1 MGIQVCFSYGVKAG
15 RASSMV
21 QQKTFWHL
29 MPQRRMPSEY
39 EIVTSKLLLNTG
51 EGFTGKR
58 FELDVPLQQ
67 WYEQYQQGSAL
78 ACSCWEKFR
87 DPRETTYTRYTEL
100 QMEKEIFVDTILEEI
115 EAKGYDRELLPHWV
129 QTLATLVAPF
139 RYPGHA
145 LMMIAAYV
153 AQMAP
158 GGRIVVAGTFQAGDE
173 ARRVE
178 RLAYR
183 VRQLQFAFPGFA
195 ADSKS
200 LWEHGPRWQPLR
212 RFVERLLVTYDW
224 GEAFVAL
231 NLVLKP
237 MIDDLFLKHTSDLAL
252 GHNDHLLGQMFY
264 SLNEDCQWHRQWSRA
279 LIQTAIDDTPINRQ
293 LIQAWINKWYP
304 VALRAVGA
312 FSPLFEGKPAGPGM
326 APFSDLT
333 SRIVAFS
340 ADYLRDMGLQPAFSE
355 KTG

>member
-1 MGIQVCFSYGVKAG
+1 
-15 RASSMV
+15 MV

-29 MPQRRMPSEY
+29 LPQRRMPSEY

-58 FELDVPLQQ
+58 FELNVPLRQ
-67 WYEQYQQGSAL
+67 WYEQYQQGSPL
-78 ACSCWEKFR
+78 ACSSWEKFR
-87 DPRETTYTRYTEL
+87 DPRETTYTKYTEL
-100 QMEKEIFVDTILEEI
+100 QMGKEIFVDTILEEI
-115 EAKGYDRELLPHWV
+115 DANGYDRELLPQWV
-129 QTLATLVAPF
+129 QTLATLIAPF

-145 LMMIAAYV
+145 LMMIATYV

-183 VRQLQFAFPGFA
+183 VRQLQLAFPGFA

-200 LWEHGPRWQPLR
+200 LWERDPRWQPLR
-212 RFVERLLVTYDW
+212 QFVERLLVTYDW

-252 GHNDHLLGQMFY
+252 GHNDHLLGQILY
-264 SLNEDCQWHRQWSRA
+264 SLNEDCQWHRQWSQA
-279 LIQTAIDDTPINRQ
+279 LTQTAIEDTPTNRQ
-293 LIQAWINKWYP
+293 LIQTWINKWYP
-304 VALRAVGA
+304 GALRAVDA
-312 FSPLFEGKPAGPGM
+312 FSPLFGGKPDSPDIL
-326 APFSDLT
+326 PFADLT
-333 SRIVAFS
+333 SRIATSS
-340 ADYLRDMGLQPAFSE
+340 AEYLRSMGLQPALSNE
-355 KTG
+355 TG

>member
-1 MGIQVCFSYGVKAG
+1 
-15 RASSMV
+15 MV

-29 MPQRRMPSEY
+29 LPQRRMPSEY

-67 WYEQYQQGSAL
+67 WYEQYQQGSPL
-78 ACSCWEKFR
+78 ACSSWEKFR
-87 DPRETTYTRYTEL
+87 DPRETTYTKYTEL
-100 QMEKEIFVDTILEEI
+100 QMGKEIFVDCILEEI
-115 EAKGYDRELLPHWV
+115 EANGYDRELQPQWV

-158 GGRIVVAGTFQAGDE
+158 GGRIVVAAMFQAGDE

-183 VRQLQFAFPGFA
+183 TRQIQLAFPGFA
-195 ADSKS
+195 ADSKAF
-200 LWEHGPRWQPLR
+200 WEQDPRWQPLR
-212 RFVERLLVTYDW
+212 QFVERLLVAYDW

-237 MIDDLFLKHTSDLAL
+237 MIDDLFLKRTSDLAL
-252 GHNDHLLGQMFY
+252 GHHDHLLGQILY
-264 SLNEDCQWHRQWSRA
+264 SLNEDCQWHRQWSQA
-279 LIQTAIDDTPINRQ
+279 LTRTAIEDSPTNRQ

-304 VALRAVGA
+304 SALRAVDA
-312 FSPLFEGKPAGPGM
+312 FSSLFEGKRGGPGNP
-326 APFSDLT
+326 PFHDLT
-333 SRIVAFS
+333 SQIAAFS
-340 ADYLRDMGLQPAFSE
+340 ADYLCDIGLQPASS
-355 KTG
+355 KHAT

>member
-1 MGIQVCFSYGVKAG
+1 MP
-15 RASSMV
+15 

-29 MPQRRMPSEY
+29 LAQRRMPSEY

-58 FELDVPLQQ
+58 FELDVPLQK
-67 WYEQYQQGSAL
+67 WYERYQQGSPL
-78 ACSCWEKFR
+78 TCGSWEKFR
-87 DPRETTYTRYTEL
+87 DPRETTYTKYTEL
-100 QMEKEIFVDTILEEI
+100 QMEKEIFVDGILEEI
-115 EAKGYDRELLPHWV
+115 EATGYDRNFSAAWLQLLSN
-129 QTLATLVAPF
+129 LVAPF

-158 GGRIVVAGTFQAGDE
+158 GGRIAVAAMFQAGDE

-183 VRQLQFAFPGFA
+183 IRQIQLAFPGFA
-195 ADSKS
+195 NDSKF
-200 LWEHGPRWQPLR
+200 LWESDPRWQPLR
-212 RFVERLLVTYDW
+212 EVVERLLVTYEW

-237 MIDDLFLKHTSDLAL
+237 MLDELFLKHTSDLAL
-252 GHNDHLLGQMFY
+252 GQSDHLLGQVLY

-279 LIQTAIDDTPINRQ
+279 LVKTAIEDNAANRDV
-293 LIQAWINKWYP
+293 IQVWIDKWYP
-304 VALRAVGA
+304 NALRAVDA
-312 FSPLFEGKPAGPGM
+312 FSALFEGKPGGANMP
-326 APFSDLT
+326 PIHDRT
-333 SRIVAFS
+333 SQIDAFCRE
-340 ADYLRDMGLQPAFSE
+340 YLRAMDIGRSSF
-355 KTG
+355 TH

>member
-1 MGIQVCFSYGVKAG
+1 
-15 RASSMV
+15 MV

-29 MPQRRMPSEY
+29 LPQRRMPSEY

-58 FELDVPLQQ
+58 FELDVPLRQ
-67 WYEQYQQGSAL
+67 WYEQYQQGSPL
-78 ACSCWEKFR
+78 ACSSWEKFR

-100 QMEKEIFVDTILEEI
+100 QMEKEIFVDCILEEI
-115 EAKGYDRELLPHWV
+115 EANGYDRKLLPDWV

-158 GGRIVVAGTFQAGDE
+158 GGRIVVAATFQAGDE

-183 VRQLQFAFPGFA
+183 VRQLQLAFPGFA
-195 ADSKS
+195 AESKS
-200 LWEHGPRWQPLR
+200 LWEQDQRWQPLR
-212 RFVERLLVTYDW
+212 EFIERLLVTYDW

-237 MIDDLFLKHTSDLAL
+237 MIDDLFLNRTSELAL
-252 GHNDHLLGQMFY
+252 GHNDHLLGQIFY
-264 SLNEDCQWHRQWSRA
+264 SLNEDCQWHRQWSQA
-279 LIQTAIDDTPINRQ
+279 LTQTAIEDIPANLQLIQT
-293 LIQAWINKWYP
+293 WINKWYP
-304 VALRAVGA
+304 GALRAVDA
-312 FSPLFEGKPAGPGM
+312 FSALFEGKTGGPGM
-326 APFSDLT
+326 PPFHDLT

-340 ADYLRDMGLQPAFSE
+340 AEYLRTLGLQPASSDQA
-355 KTG
+355 G